1 MANIDDRATD
11 VQRRRF
17 LHVFGAAAGAVGGL
31 TLLSACGGDGDT
43 PTTGATPTPT
53 PTPTSPPPTPGP
65 TYTATDADRLNFLLQ
80 VNYLVGN
87 VLTRGVLGQALPA
100 AMTGGAGT
108 AGAVSG
114 GAQVSITDA
123 FDAAMLREITFDVQA
138 QIVRLR
144 AILGSAATAQ
154 PATTIAGG
162 ASGPFAAIATAE
174 IFAAANITDIY
185 ALPEFFLSGVL
196 ALTSLRSSV
205 FNDVVRLVSDQT
217 TRGVVAGLSAVASQ
231 HDATI
236 RQILWFRGRA
246 QNALYGLLD
255 RLSDARE
262 RFDGNRDFDQGVG
275 FADGVNFAVTDGE
288 AVSLRRT
295 PEQVLNVLYA
305 TQSAVSSGG
314 FFPAGINGL
323 IRFSGANTQ

>member
-1 MANIDDRATD
+1 MPNNDVQATD

-17 LHVFGAAAGAVGGL
+17 LHLFGAAAGTMGGL
-31 TLLSACGGDGDT
+31 TLLSACGNDGDT

-53 PTPTSPPPTPGP
+53 PTPTFPPPTPGP

-80 VNYLVGN
+80 LNYLVGS
-87 VLTRGVLGQALPA
+87 VLAQGVLGQPLPA
-100 AMTGGAGT
+100 TITGGAGT

-123 FDAAMLREITFDVQA
+123 FDAAMLREITFDIQA

-144 AILGSAATAQ
+144 GLLGSAATAQ

-185 ALPEFFLSGVL
+185 AVPEFFLAGVL

-205 FNDVVRLVSDQT
+205 FVDMVRLTSDET
-217 TRGVVAGLSAVASQ
+217 TKGIVAGLSAVASQ

-236 RQILWFRGRA
+236 RQILWYRARA
-246 QNALYGLLD
+246 QNPLYGLLD

-262 RFDGNRDFDQGVG
+262 RFDGNRDFDQGIG
-275 FADGVNFAVTDGE
+275 FFDGVNYAVTDGE

-305 TQSAVSSGG
+305 TPSAVSSGG
-314 FFPAGINGL
+314 FFPAGVNGL
-323 IRFSGANTQ
+323 IKFGRANPV